1 MIKILVTGTSG
12 QVGWELLRSLQ
23 PLGQVR
29 ALTRQDADLSRPESL
44 RQPIQ
49 AFRPDVIVNSA
60 AYTAVDKAE
69 DHEQEAMAVNA
80 DSPQV
85 LAEEAEKSG
94 ALLIHYST
102 DYVFDGEN
110 QTPYKTIDKPNPIN
124 VYGKTKLA
132 GEQAIQ
138 ASNADYLIL
147 RTSWVYANRGTNF
160 LLSMM
165 RLIQE
170 RETLGIVDD
179 QIGAPTWAR
188 LIADATAQI
197 ITKALTERQENTFE
211 PGVYHLTST
220 GKTSWKGFADEIK
233 NQMLQ
238 KEKTGKLATI
248 NAIET
253 KDYPTPAAR
262 PKSST
267 LDLTELETRFNLALP
282 DWKLSLEQCM
292 ADFKY

>member
-29 ALTRQDADLSRPESL
+29 SLTRQDADLSRPESL

-80 DSPQV
+80 KSPQV

-102 DYVFDGEN
+102 DYVFDGEK
-110 QTPYKTIDKPNPIN
+110 QPPYKTIDKPNPIN

-138 ASNADYLIL
+138 ASNADYLI
-147 RTSWVYANRGTNF
+147 
-160 LLSMM
+160 
-165 RLIQE
+165 
-170 RETLGIVDD
+170 
-179 QIGAPTWAR
+179 
-188 LIADATAQI
+188 
-197 ITKALTERQENTFE
+197 
-211 PGVYHLTST
+211 
-220 GKTSWKGFADEIK
+220 
-233 NQMLQ
+233 
-238 KEKTGKLATI
+238 
-248 NAIET
+248 
-253 KDYPTPAAR
+253 
-262 PKSST
+262 
-267 LDLTELETRFNLALP
+267 
-282 DWKLSLEQCM
+282 
-292 ADFKY
+292 